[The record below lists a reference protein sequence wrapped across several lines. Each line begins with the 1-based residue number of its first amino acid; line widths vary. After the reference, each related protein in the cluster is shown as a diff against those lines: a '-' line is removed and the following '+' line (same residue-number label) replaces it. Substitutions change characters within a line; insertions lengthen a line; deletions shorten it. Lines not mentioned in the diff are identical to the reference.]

1 MEKDKNDIFVEKF
14 ERYVE
19 PEKKGIIYRITNKLN
34 NKCYIGQTNTI
45 YKKNIDIGSQERW
58 KEHQISSLSGKDKCP
73 HFHRAIKKYGAENFI
88 LEVLCY
94 CSLVDLNKYEIQM
107 IFLYDSTN
115 KNFGYNIL
123 AGGSGIKKI
132 SNTAKHI
139 HEFYRKNKHAG
150 YVVELKIYNKRYRK
164 YFTNQKNTLEYNLA
178 FAREYLDSVKKIK
191 DSPSTKIDQNYQ
203 NRTQNLPKNIYYYKK
218 DKNKNSTGYIVKIV
232 KNGKIYK
239 KEFKMVDMSMEQ
251 KFTLALDY
259 KKHLETELHL

>member
-34 NKCYIGQTNTI
+34 NKCYIGQTTTI
-45 YKKNIDIGSQERW
+45 YKKNIDIGAQERW

-123 AGGSGIKKI
+123 AGGSGI
-132 SNTAKHI
+132 
-139 HEFYRKNKHAG
+139 
-150 YVVELKIYNKRYRK
+150 
-164 YFTNQKNTLEYNLA
+164 
-178 FAREYLDSVKKIK
+178 
-191 DSPSTKIDQNYQ
+191 
-203 NRTQNLPKNIYYYKK
+203 
-218 DKNKNSTGYIVKIV
+218 
-232 KNGKIYK
+232 
-239 KEFKMVDMSMEQ
+239 
-251 KFTLALDY
+251 
-259 KKHLETELHL
+259 